1 MPPAVSSM
9 QLYLDL
15 RVQLG
20 VPAEVKKLKMEQ
32 LESGWEED
40 LGGATVEHVWCSVVG
55 DTGE

>member
-1 MPPAVSSM
+1 M
-9 QLYLDL
+9 QLCLDL
-15 RVQLG
+15 WVQLG

-40 LGGATVEHVWCSVVG
+40 LGGATVEHMWYNVVG

>member
-40 LGGATVEHVWCSVVG
+40 LGGATVEHV
-55 DTGE
+55 